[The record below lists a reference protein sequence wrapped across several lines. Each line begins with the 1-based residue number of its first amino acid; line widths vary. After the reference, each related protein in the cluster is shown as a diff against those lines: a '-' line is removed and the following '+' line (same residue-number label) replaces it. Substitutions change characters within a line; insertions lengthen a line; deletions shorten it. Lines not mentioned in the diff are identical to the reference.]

1 MNINK
6 KLDELLNTRNK
17 AMVDY
22 ARSTN
27 ELINLGI
34 KIKNRGN
41 DDITLPISF
50 KKYLDKYSISNLEF
64 EWEVEYNDGTILKQ
78 FEGEEK
84 RNFSHI
90 NKEKLKRI
98 SFISNFDWPS
108 DSKETRVI
116 ASLNWETGLFEFN
129 NGFASQEVRAEACMN
144 PLQGK
149 KKLILFT
156 RKRFSASNG
165 EINEEYKEFFPF
177 EDETFYYNRFV
188 LGYETEFGKK
198 IIVVNPN
205 GIIDIFNN

>member
-27 ELINLGI
+27 ELIDLGV
-34 KIKNRGN
+34 KIKDRSSEN
-41 DDITLPISF
+41 ITLPVSF
-50 KKYLDKYSISNLEF
+50 QKYLDKYTISNVEF
-64 EWEVEYNDGTILKQ
+64 EWEVEYTDGKILKQ

-90 NKEKLKRI
+90 NKEKLKKI

-108 DSKETRVI
+108 ESKETRVI
-116 ASLNWETGLFEFN
+116 ASLNWDTGLFEFH
-129 NGFASQEVRAEACMN
+129 NGFVSQDVRAEACMN

-156 RKRFSASNG
+156 RKR
-165 EINEEYKEFFPF
+165 
-177 EDETFYYNRFV
+177 
-188 LGYETEFGKK
+188 
-198 IIVVNPN
+198 
-205 GIIDIFNN
+205 